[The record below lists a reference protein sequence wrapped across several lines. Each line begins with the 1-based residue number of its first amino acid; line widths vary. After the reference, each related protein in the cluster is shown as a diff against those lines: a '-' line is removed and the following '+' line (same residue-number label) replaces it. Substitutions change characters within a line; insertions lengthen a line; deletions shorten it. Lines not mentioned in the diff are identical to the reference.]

1 MLIAKEIATVQL
13 DREITLDKLWSY
25 DKLPLT
31 KYLYLVSRQNVF
43 SPTIES
49 LPFPSICIG
58 EGEALKAEIRDN
70 YSRNFNKKL
79 FCHNFCKPVL
89 VTNSKIMDFVE

>member
-1 MLIAKEIATVQL
+1 MLMAKEIATVQL

-43 SPTIES
+43 SPTIEN
-49 LPFPSICIG
+49 LPFPINLHRRGRGIKS
-58 EGEALKAEIRDN
+58 RDK
-70 YSRNFNKKL
+70 R
-79 FCHNFCKPVL
+79 
-89 VTNSKIMDFVE
+89 